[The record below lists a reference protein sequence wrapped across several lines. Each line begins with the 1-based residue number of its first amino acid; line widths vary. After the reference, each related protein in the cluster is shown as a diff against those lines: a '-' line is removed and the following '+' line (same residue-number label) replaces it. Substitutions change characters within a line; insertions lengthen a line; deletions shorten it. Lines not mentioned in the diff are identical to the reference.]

1 MPLEASA
8 EGYVAA
14 VLPKKDRK
22 KLLETLPDLARFPK
36 QVGAPAG
43 LPDTLEVLAESRD
56 APEHLLTSDVVAAI
70 AAARRWFRLLH
81 VTDMAEM
88 AAW

>member
-1 MPLEASA
+1 VPLDASA
-8 EGYVAA
+8 ESLVMA

-22 KLLETLPDLARFPK
+22 KVLDAQPDVARFPK

-56 APEHLLTSDVVAAI
+56 APEQLLSSEVVSAI
-70 AAARRWFRLLH
+70 AGGKRWFRLLH
-81 VTDMAEM
+81 VTDQAEM
-88 AAW
+88 AGW